1 MKEQLIRDL
10 VRRGQEVEQL
20 NVGQVE
26 RIRALEAEKAA
37 ANQQLFNLQKAT
49 ADLKQ
54 QERARNEQLQAWV
67 GGLI

>member
-26 RIRALEAEKAA
+26 RIRALEAEKAT

-67 GGLI
+67 GGWI